1 MEYISLGRAK
11 MLVSRVAFGAMSL
24 DCKEIE
30 DFGPDADEKVSEIV
44 HKAYE
49 GGMNFF
55 DLSHTRPECE
65 RRLGAA
71 LHGIRHNVNIC
82 TKSAAQT
89 VSDLRRNLEESLEL
103 LESDSVELYEFDN
116 LGIVPK
122 KDGPDGLYN
131 EMLRLQQKGEVGH
144 IGFATESVEL
154 AQEAV
159 ESGLYDAVQ
168 FPFSILT
175 DKKSQDLVRLC
186 AERDVG
192 CVASQPLCGGL
203 VANIPL
209 ALGFFLQFENVSPV
223 WGVHTMEEL
232 EQILY
237 FNSHPPVIDEQFKKE
252 VERER
257 FLFN

>member
-1 MEYISLGRAK
+1 MEYVSLGRAK
-11 MLVSRVAFGAMSL
+11 ILASRVSFGAMSL

-49 GGMNFF
+49 DGMNFF

-89 VSDLRRNLEESLEL
+89 VSDLRRDLEESLEL

-175 DKKSQDLVRLC
+175 DKKSQDLARLC

-203 VANIPL
+203 VSNIPL
-209 ALGFFLQFENVSPV
+209 AMGFFLLFENVVPV
-223 WGVHTMEEL
+223 WGIHTMEEL
-232 EQILY
+232 TQILY
-237 FNSHPPVIDEQFKKE
+237 FNSRPPVVDDKFREE
-252 VERER
+252 VEKER